1 MSSKPDAPAEEI
13 IIVRRKS
20 GGEDDCHHGGV
31 WKIAY
36 ADFMTAMM
44 AFFLVMWLI
53 NAANTEVK
61 ASVASYFNP
70 LRLTDNATRKK
81 GLRDVDEKEKSKS
94 NDKSSHQGPEA
105 QGKGDAAGQAEP
117 SKKSSSGIDNAM
129 DERHKLALNFDKSAP
144 ATKRE
149 EHAARTS
156 AATQAGRAFRDP
168 FNPMSPSQM
177 ADSDRSTPG
186 RDRSGKP
193 AAKPR
198 IGPEKTENNDVPVD
212 RSNEGSD
219 RVWSKPLK
227 KKSEEAAAIARA
239 AAENATPLDDAYKE
253 SSAQTAN
260 LKTAEAAAAAKVA
273 ADDIARAEKMKRME
287 ETVGKVHES
296 VASAIAKFG
305 AAGRPGMDVAIEGD
319 SVVLSLTDTSTFGMF
334 AVGSSDP
341 KNELVGLIKSIS
353 PILKANAER
362 IIVRG
367 HTDGRQFRS
376 DGVNNNWRLSTMRA
390 EAAYELLLSAGIEEG
405 RFARIEGHADR
416 RLKDANDPQSAVNR
430 RIEILLK
437 QADG

>member
-1 MSSKPDAPAEEI
+1 MSSKADAPAEEI

-70 LRLTDNATRKK
+70 LRLTDTATRKR
-81 GLRDVDEKEKSKS
+81 GLRDLDEKEKSKS
-94 NDKSSHQGPEA
+94 NDKSSQEGSEA
-105 QGKGDAAGQAEP
+105 QGKGEAAGHAEP
-117 SKKSSSGIDNAM
+117 SKKSSSGIDNAKE
-129 DERHKLALNFDKSAP
+129 ERHRLALNFDKTAP

-149 EHAARTS
+149 EHAARSS

-177 ADSDRSTPG
+177 VDADRNTPG
-186 RDRSGKP
+186 KDRSGKP

-198 IGPEKTENNDVPVD
+198 IGPMRPENDEALVD
-212 RSNEGSD
+212 RSNEGSEG
-219 RVWSKPLK
+219 VWSKSLK
-227 KKSEEAAAIARA
+227 KKTEEGVALAKA
-239 AAENATPLDDAYKE
+239 AAEDAMPPDSAGKE
-253 SSAQTAN
+253 SAPQATNVQNA
-260 LKTAEAAAAAKVA
+260 KAAADPHVT
-273 ADDIARAEKMKRME
+273 ADNIARAEKMKRME
-287 ETVGKVHES
+287 ETVGKVHKS
-296 VASAIAKFG
+296 VANAIAKFG
-305 AAGRPGMDVAIEGD
+305 AAGGPGMDVAIEGD

-341 KNELVGLIKSIS
+341 KNELVGLIKSIA
-353 PILKANAER
+353 PILRANAER

-376 DGVNNNWRLSTMRA
+376 EGVNNNWRLSTMRA

-416 RLKDANDPQSAVNR
+416 RLKDAADPQSAVNR